1 MKYTQEQKDEIKK
14 QGLDFLPND
23 YIKKQESKIQQEI
36 FIYWHNHHPETIIH
50 SVPNGFGFTIP
61 EIVPI
66 RYHAAIRKA
75 IAIAVNFSK
84 QTGMLEG
91 VSDLIIH
98 LPNGK
103 CVMVEVKNETG
114 KQSEAQKKIEAKIK
128 AMNGNYILVRSLE
141 DFKEQIKQFIL

>member
-1 MKYTQEQKDEIKK
+1 M
-14 QGLDFLPND
+14 
-23 YIKKQESKIQQEI
+23 KQESKIQQEI
-36 FIYWHNHHPETIIH
+36 FIYWHNEHPETIIH
-50 SVPNGFGFTIP
+50 SVPNGFGITIP
-61 EIVPI
+61 ATLPA
-66 RYHAAIRKA
+66 RLHSSIRKA
-75 IAIAVNFSK
+75 IAMAVNFSK

-114 KQSEAQKKIEAKIK
+114 KQSETQKKIEVKMK

-141 DFKEQIKQFIL
+141 DFKEQMNVFL